1 MSDIAKFV
9 GVAILVVAA
18 GIAGILIFNGIWY
31 RIGFGAAVV
40 VIVGGL
46 LFVAWR
52 ADKRAERAYADE
64 V

>member
-18 GIAGILIFNGIWY
+18 GIAGILIFNGLWY
-31 RIGFGAAVV
+31 RVGFGAAVV

-46 LFVAWR
+46 LLVAWR
-52 ADKRAERAYADE
+52 ADKRSASAYADE